1 MGNYPATDEGHPART
16 SRRVDLGR
24 HLINDGILLDR
35 VGWDWVMNEYSF
47 IIIIGIFPGRPVEF
61 VMKRN
66 SDKYLQILEAAV
78 KVFAEQGF
86 FHSTVSQIAKV
97 AGVADGTIYLYFKN
111 KDDILFQFYEYKAK
125 QVFQRFREAVD
136 QADNAVDKLR
146 NLVRTHLAEFQ
157 SDIDMAI
164 VYQVETHQHRRS
176 AQEIIKE
183 MSKMYRDIISE
194 VVERGQQEGRIR
206 RNLYVGLV
214 MRLIN
219 GAVDEVINAWIHA
232 GGNYDL
238 TSMADP
244 LVDLF
249 LNGIGISEGQD

>member
-1 MGNYPATDEGHPART
+1 M
-16 SRRVDLGR
+16 
-24 HLINDGILLDR
+24 
-35 VGWDWVMNEYSF
+35 F
-47 IIIIGIFPGRPVEF
+47 IHNFCVSNANGRPADIY
-61 VMKRN
+61 MKRN
-66 SDKYLQILEAAV
+66 TEKYQQILEAAV

-86 FHSTVSQIAKV
+86 YHSTVAQIAKV

-111 KDDILFQFYEYKAK
+111 KDDILYQFYEYRAK
-125 QVFQRFREAVD
+125 QVFACFRQAVD
-136 QADNAVDKLR
+136 LADNAVDKLR

-157 SDIDMAI
+157 KDINMAI
-164 VYQVETHQHRRS
+164 VYQAETHQHRRS
-176 AQEIIKE
+176 AQDIIKE

-194 VVERGQQEGRIR
+194 VVEQGQQEGCLR

-238 TSMADP
+238 VSMADP

-249 LNGIGISEGQD
+249 LRGIGEAGTSSI